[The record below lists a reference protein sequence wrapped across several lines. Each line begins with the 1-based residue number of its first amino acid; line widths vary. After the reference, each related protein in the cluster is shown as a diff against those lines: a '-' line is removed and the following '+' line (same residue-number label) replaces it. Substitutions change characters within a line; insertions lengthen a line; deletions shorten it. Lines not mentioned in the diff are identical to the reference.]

1 MLCSGRI
8 CGAKPPLG
16 AGGVTRCALA
26 AGGFCPRGTPRLR
39 DGSCLVWH
47 VGCKAGLVFAAIVA
61 AGCRGAPW
69 GAMGCCE
76 PAQCRGHYT
85 APLPQLSWP
94 VGVWGGSLQL
104 ECPLEGTGIKP
115 KPRGASDTRGTE
127 QDMATKP
134 AGPEQGGRNLRFLS
148 PAFSVAQQFGTGRA
162 GDWQRGLPLGRSLH
176 LHFPSQAASGGLCLC
191 DHREVVAVPEPR
203 VPTWSHGNATGGSGL
218 VWLSHKASGG
228 PVPGH
233 LLQLRLSSMWMKARA
248 TCPGML
254 LVAFGGSGWGR
265 GCTGRTRLHHPLV

>member
-1 MLCSGRI
+1 MVQVWLCRGQGVMLCPPPQAGSMGCQQVRSHSIPRGVVSGSPRDAGGLLLAMLCSGRI
-8 CGAKPPLG
+8 CGANPPLG
-16 AGGVTRCALA
+16 AGEVTRCALA
-26 AGGFCPRGTPRLR
+26 AGGFCPRGTPGLW

-47 VGCKAGLVFAAIVA
+47 VGCKAGLALAAIAA
-61 AGCRGAPW
+61 AGCRGALW

-134 AGPEQGGRNLRFLS
+134 AGPVQGRRGLRFLS
-148 PAFSVAQQFGTGRA
+148 PAFSVAQQFGMGTGR
-162 GDWQRGLPLGRSLH
+162 GTGK
-176 LHFPSQAASGGLCLC
+176 
-191 DHREVVAVPEPR
+191 
-203 VPTWSHGNATGGSGL
+203 GGS
-218 VWLSHKASGG
+218 
-228 PVPGH
+228 P
-233 LLQLRLSSMWMKARA
+233 
-248 TCPGML
+248 
-254 LVAFGGSGWGR
+254 
-265 GCTGRTRLHHPLV
+265 